1 MRGPI
6 LSSPVGTDS
15 PRPGSA
21 GYGNALG
28 KTGLLEKTLEQHG
41 AKGWELVEVLPQHD
55 SPGVYRLIFK
65 APKPLD

>member
-1 MRGPI
+1 MAEWQYQIQRIELGF
-6 LSSPVGTDS
+6 
-15 PRPGSA
+15 
-21 GYGNALG
+21 GNDLDQE
-28 KTGLLEKTLEQHG
+28 LEKTLEQHG